1 MTSKDI
7 AEMQILNGTPTIKD
21 LESFAVGLSLIK
33 ATLTVL
39 EDSKR
44 SPLALMAED
53 NQQILSMTFGQFD
66 LVRQAEHRRQMVARR
81 NLREQYRYRWA
92 A

>member
-1 MTSKDI
+1 MTSRDI
-7 AEMQILNGTPTIKD
+7 AEMRILNGTPTVEDIA
-21 LESFAVGLSLIK
+21 SIAAGLSLIK

-44 SPLALMAED
+44 SPLTLMAED
-53 NQQILSMTFGQFD
+53 NQQILSVTFGQFD
-66 LVRQAEHRRQMVARR
+66 LVRETMHQRQMAEQRQ
-81 NLREQYRYRWA
+81 LREQYRHDWA